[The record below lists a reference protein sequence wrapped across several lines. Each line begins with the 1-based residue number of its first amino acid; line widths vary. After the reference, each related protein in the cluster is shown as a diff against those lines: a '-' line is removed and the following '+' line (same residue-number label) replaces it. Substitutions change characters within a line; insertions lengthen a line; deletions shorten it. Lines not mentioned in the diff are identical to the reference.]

1 MLPTSFIRK
10 SLSDNNMKP
19 QSSSSATLKFASPEI
34 NVGLDA
40 VKGKMPKPAKDPKMP
55 AGGKV
60 PKMPKNVKMVMPEQ
74 KKKRIPKR
82 NKM

>member
-1 MLPTSFIRK
+1 MK
-10 SLSDNNMKP
+10 S

-40 VKGKMPKPAKDPKMP
+40 AKGNMPKPAKQPKMSAP
-55 AGGKV
+55 DKG
-60 PKMPKNVKMVMPEQ
+60 PKMPKNKMMITPEP
-74 KKKRIPKR
+74 KKKRMPKR

>member
-1 MLPTSFIRK
+1 MK
-10 SLSDNNMKP
+10 S

-40 VKGKMPKPAKDPKMP
+40 AKGEMPKPAKMPKMP
-55 AGGKV
+55 TGGKT
-60 PKMPKNVKMVMPEQ
+60 PKMPNDSKVIV
-74 KKKRIPKR
+74 KKKRMPKR

>member
-1 MLPTSFIRK
+1 
-10 SLSDNNMKP
+10 MKA

-40 VKGKMPKPAKDPKMP
+40 AKGEMPKSKKPAVGKEPKMS
-55 AGGKV
+55 
-60 PKMPKNVKMVMPEQ
+60 KNTNMIMPEP
-74 KKKRIPKR
+74 KKKRMPKR

>member
-1 MLPTSFIRK
+1 
-10 SLSDNNMKP
+10 MKA

-40 VKGKMPKPAKDPKMP
+40 AKSEMPKPAKQPKQPKMP
-55 AGGKV
+55 AGGKE
-60 PKMPKNVKMVMPEQ
+60 PKMPKNTMVMVKQP
-74 KKKRIPKR
+74 KAKRMPKR

>member
-1 MLPTSFIRK
+1 MK
-10 SLSDNNMKP
+10 S

-40 VKGKMPKPAKDPKMP
+40 AKGEMSKPAKQPKMSAP
-55 AGGKV
+55 DKG
-60 PKMPKNVKMVMPEQ
+60 PKMPKNKMMITPEP
-74 KKKRIPKR
+74 KKKRMPKR

>member
-1 MLPTSFIRK
+1 
-10 SLSDNNMKP
+10 MKA

-40 VKGKMPKPAKDPKMP
+40 AKGEMPKPAKEPKMP
-55 AGGKV
+55 TGGKT
-60 PKMPKNVKMVMPEQ
+60 PKMPKDAKVIVAQ
-74 KKKRIPKR
+74 SKRKRMPKR

>member
-1 MLPTSFIRK
+1 MK
-10 SLSDNNMKP
+10 S

-40 VKGKMPKPAKDPKMP
+40 AKGEMPKPAKALKMP
-55 AGGKV
+55 AGGKT
-60 PKMPKNVKMVMPEQ
+60 PKMPKDSKVIV
-74 KKKRIPKR
+74 KKKRMPKR